1 MGAFLCILK
10 AIHMSLTP
18 QEITRLRSLI
28 EERLS
33 ALSDVEASRRDNAR
47 PVELDQTRV
56 GRLSRQDALQ
66 SQALSVASL
75 ERNRVE
81 IKRLRQALEKIESGD
96 FGWCAE
102 CGEPIPVARLEI
114 DPAADYCVRC
124 AERLE
129 SG

>member
-1 MGAFLCILK
+1 MDSEQI
-10 AIHMSLTP
+10 S
-18 QEITRLRSLI
+18 RLGDIIR
-28 EERLS
+28 ERLS
-33 ALSDVEASRRDNAR
+33 GLTDAEAGKRENAQ

-81 IKRLRQALEKIESGD
+81 IERLRQALARIEAEDYGH
-96 FGWCAE
+96 CEE

-129 SG
+129 DR